1 MTRRS
6 GWILLTLGVLLAI
19 GAGVLVYVVLQ
30 QQSAVAAE
38 QARREVLAQQAPQV
52 PTIKLPVAARA
63 LAPGNAVGPD
73 DILLKDFP
81 LDLVPVNALT
91 ETTEIENRI
100 LARAVGQGDPF
111 QRSMFVGERGEAISQ
126 EIPPGYV
133 LFAFPIVDLLG
144 QSNLIE
150 DGDRID
156 LYLTL
161 NTPLDASAAPA
172 PDQATT
178 PTTAL
183 TLQNV
188 QVLKVLRQAPRED
201 ETKTPAIALL
211 CAMRPEDA
219 IILKHIKDTG
229 GTIDFAL
236 RSPLDTEPFTT
247 EPLNLPELIQRYMR

>member
-19 GAGVLVYVVLQ
+19 GAGALVYVVLQ
-30 QQSAVAAE
+30 QQSVAAAE

-52 PTIKLPVAARA
+52 PTIKLPVAARS
-63 LAPGNAVGPD
+63 LTPGNAIGPD

-81 LDLVPVNALT
+81 VDLVPVNALT
-91 ETTEIENRI
+91 ETTQIESRV

-111 QRSMFVGERGEAISQ
+111 QKSMFVGERGESVSQ

-161 NTPLDASAAPA
+161 NTPLNASASPA
-172 PDQATT
+172 PDQPTT

-188 QVLKVLRQAPRED
+188 QVLKVLRSEPREG

-236 RSPLDTEPFTT
+236 RSPLDTEPFTA
-247 EPLNLPELIQRYMR
+247 EPLDLPELIQRYMR

>member
-1 MTRRS
+1 VTRRS

-19 GAGVLVYVVLQ
+19 GAGALVYVVLQ
-30 QQSAVAAE
+30 QQSVAAAE
-38 QARREVLAQQAPQV
+38 QARREVLAQQAPQI

-111 QRSMFVGERGEAISQ
+111 QRSMFVGERGESVSQ

-161 NTPLDASAAPA
+161 NTPLDASAAPRPTRRQRRRPLSPCRMCRCSKCCARRRARVKPKRQPSLSSA
-172 PDQATT
+172 PC
-178 PTTAL
+178 
-183 TLQNV
+183 
-188 QVLKVLRQAPRED
+188 AP
-201 ETKTPAIALL
+201 KTQS
-211 CAMRPEDA
+211 
-219 IILKHIKDTG
+219 
-229 GTIDFAL
+229 F
-236 RSPLDTEPFTT
+236 
-247 EPLNLPELIQRYMR
+247 